1 MALWI
6 KICGVTSVEDAL
18 AALEAGADAIGVN
31 FVPSSK
37 RYVELGVGRAIRDAV
52 GDRAEVVGVVADRPL
67 GELALLRERTG
78 IDWLQLHGNETTDA
92 VRALLPCAYKAIRI
106 GTALDAADARG
117 VPGERLLVDAKVEGE
132 LGGTGR
138 TFDWKLVTG
147 LAAERPLV
155 LAGGLTAENVAEAVR
170 TVRPF
175 GVDVAGG
182 VESKDPRRKDPERLD
197 RFIRAARG
205 ARENPPLG

>member
-6 KICGVTSVEDAL
+6 KICGVTSVEDAF

-37 RYVELGVGRAIRDAV
+37 RYVEPNVGRAVRDAV

-67 GELALLRERTG
+67 GELALLREQTG
-78 IDWLQLHGNETTDA
+78 IEWLQLHGNETADT
-92 VRALLPCAYKAIRI
+92 VRALLPRAYKAIRV

-117 VPGERLLVDAKVEGE
+117 VPGERLLVDAKVPGE

-138 TFDWKLVTG
+138 TFDWKLVFG

-155 LAGGLTAENVAEAVR
+155 LAGGLTAENVAEAIL

-182 VESKDPRRKDPERLD
+182 VESTDPRRKDLERLEK
-197 RFIRAARG
+197 FIRAARS
-205 ARENPPLG
+205 A